1 MKIMFLGTDA
11 CLSAA
16 GNDASG
22 ILVDRKYLVDT
33 GYYVVDR
40 LLSAGVD
47 PTSVKRLFFTHM
59 HHDHY
64 LGLPQFLFRYLQSG
78 KRLDELNVYGPKA
91 DVARVVGLS
100 MKFLQA
106 GDDELFYHG
115 LGYPVIN
122 ELSPGDSIKT
132 DDMEISAC
140 ASRHPVEG
148 LCYRFTDRCAG
159 KVLGLT
165 GDTFYDPKIREFLS
179 GCDTLV
185 HEAALADSE
194 TDQENPPACL
204 HSDVGISV
212 SCAKETGAKKLFVIH
227 FAKNKAMAVENKAEK
242 LGFRATYPELLREY
256 EI

>member
-1 MKIMFLGTDA
+1 MKMMFLGTDA

-22 ILVDRKYLVDT
+22 ILIDRKYLVDT

-40 LLSAGVD
+40 LLSSGTE
-47 PTSVKRLFFTHM
+47 PTSIKHLFFTHM

-64 LGLPQFLFRYLQSG
+64 LGLPQFLFWYLQKG
-78 KRLDELNVYGPKA
+78 KSLSELNIYGPKE
-91 DVARVVGLS
+91 DVARVVRLATR
-100 MKFLQA
+100 FLQA
-106 GDDELFYHG
+106 GSDNLFFRDQ
-115 LGYPVIN
+115 GYPSVH
-122 ELSPGDSIKT
+122 ELVPGSSVTI
-132 DDMEISAC
+132 DDMIISTC
-140 ASRHPVEG
+140 ASRHPVDG
-148 LCYRFTDRCAG
+148 LCYRFEDMGSG

-212 SCAKETGAKKLFVIH
+212 SCVKETGAKKLFVIH
-227 FAKNKAMAVENKAEK
+227 FAKNKAMAIENKAEK